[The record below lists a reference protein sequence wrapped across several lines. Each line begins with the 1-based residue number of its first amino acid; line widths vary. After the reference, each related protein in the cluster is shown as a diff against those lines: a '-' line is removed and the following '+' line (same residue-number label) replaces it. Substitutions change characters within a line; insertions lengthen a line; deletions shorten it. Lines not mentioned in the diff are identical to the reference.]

1 MTDAELNKALTKIQG
16 RFDQVN
22 RKYIRKVAQQIHDIG
37 ELSQSSIN
45 MLVILAEVTSDVDEI
60 TRELMAAANVTKPE
74 IMAIYQQAMNDM
86 YTDPRFTRAFK
97 AGRKVPPAR
106 RAQMVN
112 LTQGIAA
119 QTVMMLDNLSNTTA
133 IEAPYRAAVDSAVL
147 AVSSGLTSYS
157 AATRDAIKQIGYNGL
172 QVYYDSGYHRR
183 LDTALRQNII
193 DATRQIAQQCANMVG
208 QSLGYDAKEL
218 SAHANSAPDHEPV
231 QGHILLNA
239 EYDKMQSGQPFQD
252 VNGVQYSGFKR
263 PIGEWNCRH
272 FAFPFSTRYSKPV
285 HSPEELQSWIDK
297 NHDTCEIDGKQ
308 RTKYECTQMMR
319 KLETEIRRWK
329 DTAVMAQI
337 AGDDTLRREC
347 QMNINKLAAKYGQIE
362 SLSGLRGHRDRMT
375 VQGFKPVKLRPTGK

>member
-1 MTDAELNKALTKIQG
+1 MTDAELNKALSTIQG

-45 MLVILAEVTSDVDEI
+45 MLVVMAEVTSDVDEI
-60 TRELMAAANVTKPE
+60 TRELMAAANMTKPE
-74 IMAIYQQAMNDM
+74 IIAIYQQAMNDT
-86 YTDPRFTRAFK
+86 YTDPRFTRAFR
-97 AGRKVPPAR
+97 AGGTVPPIR
-106 RAQMVN
+106 RVQMVN

-119 QTVMMLDNLSNTTA
+119 QTLMMLDNLSNTTA
-133 IEAPYRAAVDSAVL
+133 IAAPYRAAVDSAVL
-147 AVSSGLTSYS
+147 AVSSGLTSYT
-157 AATRDAIKQIGYNGL
+157 AATRDAIRQVGYNGL

-218 SAHANSAPDHEPV
+218 SAHMNSAPDHEPV

-239 EYDKMQSGQPFQD
+239 EYDKMQAGQPFQD
-252 VNGVQYSGFKR
+252 VNGVQYGGFKR
-263 PIGEWNCRH
+263 RIGDWNCRH
-272 FAFPFSTRYSKPV
+272 FAFPFSTKYSKPV

-319 KLETEIRRWK
+319 QLETEIRRWK

-362 SLSGLRGHRDRMT
+362 SLSGLKGHRDRMI
-375 VQGFKPVKLRPTGK
+375 VQGFKPVKLRPMGK

>member
-1 MTDAELNKALTKIQG
+1 MTDAELNKALEKIQG
-16 RFDQVN
+16 RFDTVN
-22 RKYIRKVAQQIHDIG
+22 RKYIKKVAQQIHDIG
-37 ELSQSSIN
+37 ELSQSTIN
-45 MLVILAEVTSDVDEI
+45 LLVILAEVTSDVDEI
-60 TRELMAAANVTKPE
+60 TRELMQAARMTKPE
-74 IMAIYQQAMNDM
+74 IVAIYQQAMRDT

-97 AGRKVPPAR
+97 AGLKVPPAQR
-106 RAQMVN
+106 VRMVN

-119 QTVMMLDNLSNTTA
+119 QTAMMLDNLSNTTA
-133 IEAPYRAAVDSAVL
+133 ISAPYRAAVDSAVL
-147 AVSSGLTSYS
+147 AVSSGMTSYS
-157 AATRDAIKQIGYNGL
+157 AATRDALRQIGHNGL
-172 QVYYDSGYHRR
+172 QVYYESGYHRR

-218 SAHANSAPDHEPV
+218 SAHMNSAPDHEPV

-239 EYDKMQSGQPFQD
+239 EYDKMQAGQPFQD

-263 PIGEWNCRH
+263 RIGDWNCRH
-272 FAFPFSTRYSKPV
+272 FAFPFSTKYSKPV

-319 KLETEIRRWK
+319 QLETEIRRWK

-362 SLSGLRGHRDRMT
+362 SLSGLKGHRDRMT
-375 VQGFKPVKLRPTGK
+375 VQGFKPVKMRSTGK

>member
-60 TRELMAAANVTKPE
+60 TRELMAAANVTQPE
-74 IMAIYQQAMNDM
+74 IMAIYQQAMNDT

-218 SAHANSAPDHEPV
+218 SAHVNSAPDHEPV

-252 VNGVQYSGFKR
+252 VNGVQYGGFKR

>member
-74 IMAIYQQAMNDM
+74 IMAIYQQAMNDT

-252 VNGVQYSGFKR
+252 VNGVQYGGFKR

-319 KLETEIRRWK
+319 KLEMEIRRWK

>member
-74 IMAIYQQAMNDM
+74 ITAIYRQAMNDT

-231 QGHILLNA
+231 QGHVLLNA

-252 VNGVQYSGFKR
+252 VNGVQYGGFKR

-272 FAFPFSTRYSKPV
+272 FAFPFSTKYSKPV

-337 AGDDTLRREC
+337 AGDDALRREC
-347 QMNINKLAAKYGQIE
+347 QMNINKLVAKYGQIE

>member
-74 IMAIYQQAMNDM
+74 ITAIYRQAMNDT

-119 QTVMMLDNLSNTTA
+119 QTVMMLDNLSNTTV

-172 QVYYDSGYHRR
+172 QVYYESGYHRR

-193 DATRQIAQQCANMVG
+193 DASRQIAQQCANMVG

-218 SAHANSAPDHEPV
+218 SAHMNSAPDHEPV

-252 VNGVQYSGFKR
+252 VNGVQYGGFKR

-337 AGDDTLRREC
+337 AGDDALRREC